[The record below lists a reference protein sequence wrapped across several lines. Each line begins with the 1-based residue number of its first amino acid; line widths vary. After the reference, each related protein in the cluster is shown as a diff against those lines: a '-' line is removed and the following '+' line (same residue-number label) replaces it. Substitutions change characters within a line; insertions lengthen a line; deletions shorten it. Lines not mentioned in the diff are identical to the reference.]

1 MGVSRHPSG
10 RGLDIFEIRLP
21 LKVEELSGAGPV
33 PE

>member
-1 MGVSRHPSG
+1 MGVSRHLSG

-21 LKVEELSGAGPV
+21 LKVEELSEAGPV